1 MANKI
6 SENTEL
12 TLDLKTLIIIV
23 SFYIHIKA
31 CIYLINIAYRRH
43 NKYRIISIKL

>member
-23 SFYIHIKA
+23 SFVITVAGMWVAIQA
-31 CIYLINIAYRRH
+31 DI
-43 NKYRIISIKL
+43 